1 MQKCRA
7 VCFVTCKGLIVA
19 DFQVRL
25 ICSTTDLFVLYTF
38 PGISGYFPVSQY
50 SLSSV
55 ISRSVVMRD
64 RNGTQTQAMLLT
76 QSPFSF
82 SGAFAFIVSCK
93 LCVCVCVCVCVCM
106 TENECLQKCK
116 CTLETL

>member
-7 VCFVTCKGLIVA
+7 VCFVTSEGLIVA

-25 ICSTTDLFVLYTF
+25 IYSTTDLFVLYTL

-55 ISRSVVMRD
+55 ISRSVVMRE
-64 RNGTQTQAMLLT
+64 RNGTQTQATLLT

-82 SGAFAFIVSCK
+82 YGAFAFIASCK
-93 LCVCVCVCVCVCM
+93 VCVCVCVRTCVYDR
-106 TENECLQKCK
+106 K
-116 CTLETL
+116 

>member
-7 VCFVTCKGLIVA
+7 VFFVTSEGLIVA

-25 ICSTTDLFVLYTF
+25 IYSTTDLFVLYTF

-82 SGAFAFIVSCK
+82 YGAFAFIASCK
-93 LCVCVCVCVCVCM
+93 VCVCVYV
-106 TENECLQKCK
+106 TERK
-116 CTLETL
+116 